1 VSSGGRPHDFT
12 RRAADDTERWLSE
25 KRPTK
30 GSIVYYV
37 SSLLI
42 LIAASISWALPSPE
56 SSVFGLLRLSVLIDS
71 KIVEHSAASDH
82 VSATFAGADDA
93 VPNTDDLDDRLQ
105 QNAVYLRRQHNDR
118 R

>member
-1 VSSGGRPHDFT
+1 
-12 RRAADDTERWLSE
+12 
-25 KRPTK
+25 
-30 GSIVYYV
+30 
-37 SSLLI
+37 
-42 LIAASISWALPSPE
+42 
-56 SSVFGLLRLSVLIDS
+56 LLRLSVLIDS

-118 R
+118 RYLNDAVRGSCNDDGARSATLTRLTCWVPDAGPAARGPVAKAVATFRRVDS